1 MRNVFL
7 FIRKYANFLFFLLLQ
22 IIALSFLFRYNKYH
36 EAAFM
41 NVAGEFTGSIN
52 QRYSKVEYYFRLK
65 KINEQLAAENA
76 VLNQLR
82 KENFERPTGNEK
94 TVLDTIQTD
103 TMREIRK
110 YTWMGAN
117 VVGSTVNTQ
126 TNFITIHRGL
136 LQDVRPNMGVV
147 SPQGIVGTVVN
158 VSDNYASVMTLLHRQ
173 YKVVVK
179 IKNGGDRGTI
189 EWDGI
194 SPMFV
199 TLKDIPKSAK
209 VKVGDS
215 VETSPTSSL
224 FPGNLMV
231 GTIAEIV
238 DDKSSNFYTL
248 KVKPATNFFNIE
260 YVYVIANT
268 QYLEQKRLEDST
280 RKKFQ

>member
-41 NVAGEFTGSIN
+41 NVAGEFTGIIN

-189 EWDGI
+189 EWDGV